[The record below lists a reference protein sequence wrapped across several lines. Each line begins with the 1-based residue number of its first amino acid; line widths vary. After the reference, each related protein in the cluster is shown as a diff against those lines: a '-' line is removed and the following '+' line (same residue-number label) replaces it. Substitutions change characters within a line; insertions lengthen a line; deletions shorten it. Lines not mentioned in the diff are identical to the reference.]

1 MIAYGETWDNGDGVL
16 FDIKKNVKSIQT
28 DVKNSC
34 KTIHYHDG
42 ELNVDPHIFFA
53 FETPSHS
60 AFAHW
65 VFESAVFLP
74 YFANFKNARILVN
87 KNPTR
92 DYKQLFFNLFGI
104 NESNIFHVNR
114 CEDSSIID
122 YENIPE
128 NNICI
133 ICRNFLLTDLSE
145 KSRDTSC
152 LNLYRQ
158 IVTNFKN
165 IMTPMNVIEKTIEHL
180 FLPRNSSQNYT
191 PNDRVID
198 YTQIRTI
205 LAEKEYTLYKTSDTT
220 DFHAQIQLV
229 RSAKHIYLDWGSN
242 YFVNGFFANASNIYI
257 VNQMMGQLNYPF
269 LMIIFQMIQQANTLI
284 YL

>member
-1 MIAYGETWDNGDGVL
+1 
-16 FDIKKNVKSIQT
+16 
-28 DVKNSC
+28 
-34 KTIHYHDG
+34 
-42 ELNVDPHIFFA
+42 
-53 FETPSHS
+53 
-60 AFAHW
+60 
-65 VFESAVFLP
+65 
-74 YFANFKNARILVN
+74 
-87 KNPTR
+87 
-92 DYKQLFFNLFGI
+92 
-104 NESNIFHVNR
+104 
-114 CEDSSIID
+114 
-122 YENIPE
+122 
-128 NNICI
+128 
-133 ICRNFLLTDLSE
+133 
-145 KSRDTSC
+145 
-152 LNLYRQ
+152 
-158 IVTNFKN
+158 
-165 IMTPMNVIEKTIEHL
+165 MTPMNVIEKTIEHL